1 MSHNKTLPP
10 STTHEDVKE
19 YERTLQEVKRAAR
32 KKTAE
37 LSDDKLMPKVDRV
50 RRVIESRRVDL
61 PLARCGT
68 DG

>member
-1 MSHNKTLPP
+1 MSTNPTQPP

-19 YERTLQEVKRAAR
+19 YERTLKKVKRAAR

-37 LSDDKLMPKVDRV
+37 LSDDKLKPQVERIK
-50 RRVIESRRVDL
+50 RRIESRRVGL